1 MDKEQILN
9 GIIRYFD
16 YEVAP
21 KIPMLARWGGGA
33 VFTIAAAKVD
43 KIYDLLSNN
52 QIAKFL
58 DVVDEEG
65 RPDIDLIADALAQ
78 SAQKYGKFIVDKVPG
93 FSATFSEKD
102 VILLK
107 EYIKGEK

>member
-16 YEVAP
+16 FEVAP

-43 KIYDLLSNN
+43 KLYDWLSNN
-52 QIAKFL
+52 AIAKLL
-58 DVVDEEG
+58 DVVDKDG
-65 RPDIDLIADALAQ
+65 RPDIDLIADAFAQ
-78 SAQKYGKFIVDKVPG
+78 SAQKYGKLIIDNFPG